1 MISIPY
7 TRYVFSGFSTPLRI
21 LAMLWMLLPFTV
33 TADQVSDYFGG
44 LKTFEADFTQ
54 RVVDA
59 NGEILQ
65 DAGGEVW
72 ISKPGRF
79 RWNYHTP
86 YQQLI
91 VADGEQLWNYDVD
104 LEQASVSPVDDTLTS
119 TPAMLLSGLR
129 PLSEVMNT
137 KSLGSE
143 DGLDRYQLD
152 PKDHDAAV
160 ELVTIGFRNKQLEV
174 IEVRDGFGNQT
185 QIRFTGIKLNQPL
198 NPELFRITL
207 PAGTDII
214 GTGQ

>member
-1 MISIPY
+1 MMSTSY
-7 TRYVFSGFSTPLRI
+7 NHYVFSRFSMPLSI
-21 LAMLWMLLPFTV
+21 LVMLWMLSPFAV
-33 TADQVSDYFGG
+33 AADQVSDYFGE
-44 LKTFEADFTQ
+44 LKTFEANFTQ

-79 RWNYHTP
+79 RWNYHSP

-91 VADGEQLWNYDVD
+91 VADGEQLWNYDAD

-137 KSLGSE
+137 KSLDSK
-143 DGLDRYQLD
+143 DGLDWYQLD
-152 PKDHDAAV
+152 PKGHDAAV
-160 ELVTIGFRNKQLEV
+160 EHVKIGFRKKQLEV
-174 IEVRDGFGNQT
+174 IEVLDGFGNQT
-185 QIRFTGIKLNQPL
+185 QIRFSGIKLNQTL
-198 NPELFRITL
+198 NPALFQITL

-214 GTGQ
+214 GTGP